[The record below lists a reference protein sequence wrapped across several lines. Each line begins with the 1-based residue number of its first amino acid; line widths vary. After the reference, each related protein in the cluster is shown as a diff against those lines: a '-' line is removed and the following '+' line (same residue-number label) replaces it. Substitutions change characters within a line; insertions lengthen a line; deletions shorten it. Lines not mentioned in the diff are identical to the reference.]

1 MEKLKTSQLSNR
13 NRFGRGG
20 WGIVNTL
27 LFRPSPRPFFAW
39 RRFLLRCF
47 GAKVHQTAL
56 VYPTARIWA
65 PWNLEMAAHSCL
77 GDYVDCYNVACIK
90 LETKAIVSQYS
101 FLCTASH
108 DFDSVEHSLV
118 TASIVLKPFSWITAD
133 VFVAP
138 GVIVGAG
145 AVLLARS
152 TVLQDVESWKVSGGT
167 PLRVLRD
174 RRVSKVGLEDQFSE
188 N

>member
-1 MEKLKTSQLSNR
+1 MEKLKISQISKNNR
-13 NRFGRGG
+13 LGRGG
-20 WGIVNTL
+20 WGIVNAL

-47 GAKVHQTAL
+47 GARIHRTAL
-56 VYPTARIWA
+56 VYPTTRIWA
-65 PWNLEMAAHSCL
+65 PWNLNMAAHSCL
-77 GDYVDCYNVACIK
+77 GDYVDCYNVACVS
-90 LETKAIVSQYS
+90 LETKATVSQYS

-108 DFDSVEHSLV
+108 DFDSVQHSLV

-138 GVIVGAG
+138 GVTVGDG
-145 AVLLARS
+145 AVVLARS
-152 TVLQDVESWKVSGGT
+152 TVLQDVEAWKVSGGN
-167 PLRVLRD
+167 PLRVLRE
-174 RRVSKVGLEDQFSE
+174 RRVSSVQFEEQFSV